1 MRYFIDLSYNGT
13 HYHGWQIQ
21 PNAVTVQATL
31 NKALSVL
38 LKSPTDSMGAGRT
51 DTGVHAVQMVAHF
64 DTEVSFDTEQ
74 MPYKL
79 NAFLP
84 KDIAVNAIKNVQ
96 QAAHARFDAISRSYI
111 YKIATS
117 KNVFEHDKCHYFTRP
132 LDVNRMNEASRIL
145 RSYKDF
151 ECFSRLHS
159 DVKTF
164 LCQISH
170 VQWTQTE
177 NHLEFKITADRFLR
191 NMVRAIVGTM
201 LDVGI
206 YKTSLDEFKN
216 IIESKDRSNAGAS
229 APAKGL
235 YLTEILYPN
244 SIYLDE

>member
-13 HYHGWQIQ
+13 HYHGWQVQ

-84 KDIAVNAIKNVQ
+84 KDIAVNAIKNVHKE
-96 QAAHARFDAISRSYI
+96 AHARFDATSRSYI
-111 YKIATS
+111 YKITTY
-117 KNVFEHDKCHYFTRP
+117 KDVFEHDKRHCFTRP
-132 LDVNRMNEASRIL
+132 IDVNLMNKASRIL
-145 RSYKDF
+145 MGYKDF
-151 ECFSRLHS
+151 ECFSRVHS
-159 DVKTF
+159 DVITF
-164 LCQISH
+164 LCQVIH
-170 VQWTQTE
+170 AQWTQTE

-206 YKTSLDEFKN
+206 SKTSLDEFKN

-244 SIYLDE
+244 SIYLDD

>member
-74 MPYKL
+74 MSYKL

-96 QAAHARFDAISRSYI
+96 EAAHARFDAISRSYI
-111 YKIATS
+111 YKICLLYTS
-117 KNVFEHDKCHYFTRP
+117 D
-132 LDVNRMNEASRIL
+132 A
-145 RSYKDF
+145 
-151 ECFSRLHS
+151 
-159 DVKTF
+159 
-164 LCQISH
+164 
-170 VQWTQTE
+170 
-177 NHLEFKITADRFLR
+177 AD
-191 NMVRAIVGTM
+191 
-201 LDVGI
+201 
-206 YKTSLDEFKN
+206 E
-216 IIESKDRSNAGAS
+216 
-229 APAKGL
+229 
-235 YLTEILYPN
+235 
-244 SIYLDE
+244 